1 MKADLRTEGQ
11 RIGQIKESREL
22 ALLKKEKNSKL
33 KNRDSKDEVVKAFRE
48 EVKRMRSRRMGFQ
61 SVKDGVYRNTRGAR
75 TTTRAWPKNKEDKT
89 HPNCEI
95 KLITLPDVPSYLSL
109 AERSIHSAVVTWKL
123 ISNVADGGVVQLYRE
138 KSQRDG
144 NGSRD
149 FKISFSPYGLTTK
162 NYVCC
167 ACSGSYKYGNQ

>member
-1 MKADLRTEGQ
+1 MAKLIICDEAKLSNETHRVGHIKKSLETSIVGMKADLRTEGQ

-75 TTTRAWPKNKEDKT
+75 TATRAWQKNKEDKT
-89 HPNCEI
+89 HPHCEI
-95 KLITLPDVPSYLSL
+95 KGHPKVQ
-109 AERSIHSAVVTWKL
+109 RRTWKGCRIL
-123 ISNVADGGVVQLYRE
+123 
-138 KSQRDG
+138 
-144 NGSRD
+144 
-149 FKISFSPYGLTTK
+149 
-162 NYVCC
+162 
-167 ACSGSYKYGNQ
+167 